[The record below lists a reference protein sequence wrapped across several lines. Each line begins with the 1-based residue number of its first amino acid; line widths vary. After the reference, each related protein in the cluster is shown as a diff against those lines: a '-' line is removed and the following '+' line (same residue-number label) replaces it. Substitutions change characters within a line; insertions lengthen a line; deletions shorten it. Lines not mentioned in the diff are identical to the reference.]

1 MNGFF
6 LACAVVSMIPMAIH
20 RDPAGSLLLA
30 VNPLFWLGCSVFA

>member
-20 RDPAGSLLLA
+20 RDPAGALLLS
-30 VNPLFWLGCSVFA
+30 VNPLFWLICARFA

>member
-20 RDPAGSLLLA
+20 RDPIGSLVFA
-30 VNPLFWLGCSVFA
+30 INPLFWLACARFA